1 MGSVRPFLEGSLKQ
15 PWLKA
20 LAAFSL
26 KQPAGK
32 EEADFR
38 PDTFRSTLLPRNR
51 AILDLSLS
59 LSLAR
64 LLARSLALARSLC
77 KTEDHPTEGPGS
89 TASLWIT
96 SSLLP
101 YPSYPPCR
109 ARIERGGE
117 GGEGGGGGGGG
128 STQVHHPFADPSSG
142 LRNTFF
148 FSQDGYITSGTIR
161 DNFWRNEGERE
172 RGREGVWYRKE
183 ETGRCCSVLPY
194 FP

>member
-59 LSLAR
+59 LSLSLAYS
-64 LLARSLALARSLC
+64 LGHSLSLARSAKPRTIQPRGLDPPPRF
-77 KTEDHPTEGPGS
+77 GS
-89 TASLWIT
+89 
-96 SSLLP
+96 
-101 YPSYPPCR
+101 PPLSFLIR
-109 ARIERGGE
+109 LIRRVERG
-117 GGEGGGGGGGG
+117 
-128 STQVHHPFADPSSG
+128 SS
-142 LRNTFF
+142 
-148 FSQDGYITSGTIR
+148 
-161 DNFWRNEGERE
+161 EEE
-172 RGREGVWYRKE
+172 KE
-183 ETGRCCSVLPY
+183 EKEEEEEEEDPPRYTTPSRILRVDYVIRSFFRKTDTSLVVQ
-194 FP
+194 

>member
-64 LLARSLALARSLC
+64 LLARLLALARSAKPRTIQPRGL
-77 KTEDHPTEGPGS
+77 DPPPRFGS
-89 TASLWIT
+89 
-96 SSLLP
+96 
-101 YPSYPPCR
+101 PPLSFLIR
-109 ARIERGGE
+109 LIRRVERGSSEEEKEEKEEEEEEKERRGEKGKRKRTKVGE
-117 GGEGGGGGGGG
+117 GEKGK
-128 STQVHHPFADPSSG
+128 
-142 LRNTFF
+142 
-148 FSQDGYITSGTIR
+148 R
-161 DNFWRNEGERE
+161 D
-172 RGREGVWYRKE
+172 RGRERQE
-183 ETGRCCSVLPY
+183 N
-194 FP
+194 